1 MTANKKAQTKT
12 TDDEEEIGVEDFTP
26 DQEAALDKAAKSE
39 PVVVKE
45 PVVVAEKDDEPSAAE
60 QIESLK
66 KQVADSNARADSE
79 EKKRRELEKKQVS
92 SIDDMEAAEQGRVKL
107 AEEKLA
113 TDLELANRDVTEL
126 RRKLREAKENGDL
139 DKEDEIN
146 DKLLDAKI
154 KQKQITD
161 AKDGFEKWKASRPAV
176 WDDARKKAEKKVNSA
191 DEIPFNESDFTPK
204 ALEWINEHPQFKT
217 DKVFNTKAIRAH
229 HAAVGEGIEED
240 SEEYFQ
246 FLNKR
251 LGLTDA
257 GEATEADKEAEAK
270 AKKEAA
276 VEVVEEQPKP
286 KKIQTQLPPSR
297 SGGGQVRQEGNRI
310 KKLTAAEVEA
320 AQISGMTNE
329 EYWDD
334 KYGTNRD

>member
-1 MTANKKAQTKT
+1 
-12 TDDEEEIGVEDFTP
+12 
-26 DQEAALDKAAKSE
+26 
-39 PVVVKE
+39 
-45 PVVVAEKDDEPSAAE
+45 
-60 QIESLK
+60 
-66 KQVADSNARADSE
+66 
-79 EKKRRELEKKQVS
+79 
-92 SIDDMEAAEQGRVKL
+92 MEAAEQGRVKL

-217 DKVFNTKAIRAH
+217 DKVFNTKAIRALQ
-229 HAAVGEGIEED
+229 V
-240 SEEYFQ
+240 
-246 FLNKR
+246 LNKR